1 VRERDDKKLQAN
13 VVSKGQISGRAL
25 HQTFADRPSVEIR
38 LMIVPAKLPIGRHS
52 RHKYVCQLR
61 VALKIRGNHLR
72 RLIRLFFG
80 LFISILTIC
89 AATRTL
95 AEPLRPHPGNP
106 RYFTDGSS
114 KAIYLTGWN
123 HARELQ
129 DNAWTDYNN
138 TPTIT
143 DYPGFLKS
151 LKQHNHN
158 YMRLW
163 VVEHTK
169 HTPADTVLTSP
180 MPYLRTGPTNAN
192 DGQPKFDLDQLNEAY
207 FDRLRS
213 RVIGA
218 GEEGIYVSVMLFQGW
233 SVDRKEVFGSIRNPW
248 PYHPF
253 HENNNVN
260 GINGDSD
267 GNDQG
272 EEVHT
277 LQNSTVTKIQENYV
291 KKVIDTLND
300 LDNVLYEIANEGG
313 AYSKDWLYH
322 IVRFIKGYQAV
333 KPKQHPVGITA
344 GFFSNSVLTL
354 SAADWISPG
363 GEPHWVDD
371 PPVADGA
378 KVSITDTDHIVA
390 SKILT
395 SDLAVGTRWVWKS
408 FMRGHNPSLL
418 ARLTT
423 ALGGAPEDRLRDN
436 ANFELIRKTL
446 GLARS
451 YSQRIDLAAMIPRK
465 DLASSGYALAKL
477 GVEYLVYLPGS
488 RNVTVD
494 LSESRDIFK
503 VEWGNT
509 TNGDTVAGGT
519 VTGGAR
525 RDFTAPYDTDSI
537 LHLKMILDD

>member
-1 VRERDDKKLQAN
+1 MRVQIIARDVCSIEHSL
-13 VVSKGQISGRAL
+13 KGVGGDHNETAYSAFTWQ
-25 HQTFADRPSVEIR
+25 
-38 LMIVPAKLPIGRHS
+38 
-52 RHKYVCQLR
+52 YVCEAGIALNIRDNRLR
-61 VALKIRGNHLR
+61 PLR
-72 RLIRLFFG
+72 FCELFVLILAICPSTR
-80 LFISILTIC
+80 IS
-89 AATRTL
+89 
-95 AEPLRPHPGNP
+95 AEPLRAHASNP

-114 KAIYLTGWN
+114 KPIYLTGWN

-138 TPTIT
+138 TPTVT
-143 DYPGFLKS
+143 DFYGFLKS
-151 LKQHNHN
+151 LKQNNHN

-169 HTPADTVLTSP
+169 HTPADTVLSSP

-192 DGQPKFDLDQLNEAY
+192 DGEPKFDLNQLNEAY

-213 RVIGA
+213 RVIAA

-253 HENNNVN
+253 NEMNNVN
-260 GINGDSD
+260 RINGDLD
-267 GNDQG
+267 GNGQG

-313 AYSKDWLYH
+313 AYSKDWQYH
-322 IVRFIKGYQAV
+322 MIDFVKKYEAE

-363 GEPHWVDD
+363 GEPHWVND
-371 PPVADGA
+371 PPIADGT

-390 SKILT
+390 AKILT
-395 SDLAVGTRWVWKS
+395 TDLAVGMRWVWKS

-418 ARLTT
+418 ARLTAT
-423 ALGGAPEDRLRDN
+423 LGGAPEDSLRDN
-436 ANFELIRKTL
+436 ANFELIRQTL
-446 GLARS
+446 GYARS
-451 YSQRIDLAAMIPRK
+451 YSQKIDLAAMVPRT
-465 DLASSGYALAKL
+465 DLASSGYALANP
-477 GVEYLVYLPGS
+477 GMEYLIYLPAAGT
-488 RNVTVD
+488 VTVD
-494 LSESRDIFK
+494 LSDSRSAFT

-509 TNGDTVAGGT
+509 RNGNTTKGRIVRGSAK
-519 VTGGAR
+519 
-525 RDFTAPYDTDSI
+525 RDFTAPYPTDSI
-537 LHLKMILDD
+537 LHLKMTLDDGDDH